1 MAYGSGNA
9 GSSAGTKPSTSPGL
23 RFDAGAGNPTTIMQA
38 FKLLSITA
46 ASLVGAAL
54 LASVDHGI
62 GFCIALA
69 FLLCFLAIIAFS
81 LFILQLAFGF
91 HPTTPKPSGY

>member
-1 MAYGSGNA
+1 
-9 GSSAGTKPSTSPGL
+9 
-23 RFDAGAGNPTTIMQA
+23 MQA
-38 FKLLSITA
+38 FKLLSITS

-69 FLLCFLAIIAFS
+69 FLLCFLATIAFS

-91 HPTTPKPSGY
+91 HPTTPKPSGYQQFSASLHSGLLLTQSLP